1 MKSSALKQV
10 EDPSLLTRR
19 LACRSFDFRLSL
31 HQLFKGVQCAVSPK
45 TFTQDMDQT
54 QFLQRFKKLK
64 GLDETA
70 DLLQQAE
77 VRIHWK
83 GLIGSSKSLA
93 VAAVAE
99 QVPGHH
105 LFILQD
111 KEAAAYFLN
120 DLEQSYPD
128 NKHILFYPASY
139 RTPYQLEETD
149 NANVVARAEV
159 LEKVNT
165 GKNAW
170 IVTYPQALFE
180 RVPTQKRLSENTM
193 RVEKGK
199 TYSIDF
205 FNELLLDYHFERVDF
220 VYEPGQFSIRGGIV
234 DIFSFSNDQPFRV
247 EFFGDEV
254 DSIRTFDPVSQ
265 LSISIHNHFSI
276 VPNVQQQLVLNGN
289 GTFLEFI
296 GKHTNIWLASN
307 DLVKAALEK
316 DYEKAVKVYDSL
328 PKNTIKHSL
337 PSELYMHPSDWKEQ
351 VERHSIVE
359 IGPEYAFKTANVINF
374 ETQHQPTFNKDFDL
388 LKDDLIARK
397 RAGAENLI
405 FSNQPKQIER
415 LYQIFEDIGAEVEFS
430 PMNIALHEGFI
441 ITSLKLVCY
450 TDHQIFERYHRF
462 KLKEGFRQAKQA
474 LTLKEI
480 YNLQKGDY
488 VTHIDHGVGQFS
500 GLQTIDVN
508 GKPQEA
514 IRLVYKDGDVLYVS
528 IHSLHR
534 ISKFTGKDGAAPK
547 MNKLGTQAWATLKQK
562 TKKRI
567 KELAFDLIQL
577 YAKRKAQPGFAF
589 SPDTYLQNELEA
601 SFMYEDTPDQL
612 KATQAVKEDMEKETP
627 MDRLVCGDVGF
638 GKTEVAMRAAF
649 KAVADSKQVAV
660 LVPTTILSHQHAR
673 SFKERFKNFP
683 ANVDY
688 INRFKS
694 AKEITATL
702 KKVESGEVD
711 ILIGTHKIVSDKV
724 KFKDLGLI
732 IIDEEQKFGVAVKD
746 KLKTLKTTVD
756 TLTLTATPIPRTLQF
771 SLMGARDLSII
782 NTPPPNRQPVL
793 TEVMTFNEEGIR
805 DAISYEVSRGG
816 QVYFVNNR
824 LANIKEIAGMISRL
838 CPGVRVAIGHGQMD
852 GKQLEKVMM
861 DFIQGEYDV
870 LIATTIIE
878 SGIDIS
884 NANTIIIN
892 DAHMFGLSDLHQ
904 LRGRVG
910 RSNKKGFCYL
920 ISQPIS
926 LLTSEARKRLEAL
939 VQFSDLGSGFN
950 IAMKDLDIRGAG
962 NLLGGEQ
969 SGFISE
975 IGFEMYQKILNEAM
989 DELKEEEFKDL
1000 YDDRTTET
1008 MGAHFVKDCVLETD
1022 FELRITEDYINNVSE
1037 RLSIYQDLDN
1047 LNTEAEIETY
1057 KKQLIDRFGPL
1068 PRVVKELLRSFELR
1082 WLAQE
1087 IGFEKLVIKQGSMI
1101 GYFVANSQSKYY
1113 DSPMFT
1119 RVLKYVQSN
1128 PRDCKMNEKNDKLR
1142 MVYSNVMNMDQAFE
1156 RLGEIVL

>member
-1 MKSSALKQV
+1 MEIS
-10 EDPSLLTRR
+10 
-19 LACRSFDFRLSL
+19 
-31 HQLFKGVQCAVSPK
+31 H
-45 TFTQDMDQT
+45 
-54 QFLQRFKKLK
+54 FLQQFKKLQ

-70 DLLQQAE
+70 NALQQADM
-77 VRIHWK
+77 RIHWK
-83 GLIGSSKSLA
+83 GLIGSAKSLA
-93 VAAVAE
+93 ASCVAE

-105 LFILQD
+105 LFILED

-120 DLEQSYPD
+120 DLEQVYPE

-159 LEKVNT
+159 LEKINS
-165 GKNAW
+165 GKNTW
-170 IVTYPQALFE
+170 VITYPQALFE
-180 RVPTQKRLSENTM
+180 RVPTQKKLSENTM
-193 RVEKGK
+193 RVERGK

-205 FNELLLDYHFERVDF
+205 FNELLLEYGFERVDF

-234 DIFSFSNDQPFRV
+234 DIFSFSHDEPFRL

-265 LSISIHNHFSI
+265 LSIANHIHFSI
-276 VPNVQQQLVLNGN
+276 VPNVQRQLVLSGT

-296 GKHTNIWLASN
+296 GKQATIWLASN
-307 DLVKAALEK
+307 DLVKNALDK
-316 DYEKAVKVYDSL
+316 DYEKAVRIHEQL
-328 PKNTIKHSL
+328 PQNTVKHSL
-337 PSELYMHPSDWKEQ
+337 PSELYLHPSDWKEQ
-351 VERHSIVE
+351 VARHNIIE
-359 IGPEYAFKTANVINF
+359 IGPEYHFKASETIQF
-374 ETQHQPTFNKDFDL
+374 ETLHQPTFNKDFDL

-397 RAGAENLI
+397 QAGATNLI

-415 LYQIFEDIGAEVEFS
+415 LYQIFEDIGAEVEFK
-430 PMNIALHEGFI
+430 PVNVALHGGFI
-441 ITSLKLVCY
+441 VPKLKLVCY

-514 IRLVYKDGDVLYVS
+514 IRLVYRDGDVLYVS

-534 ISKFTGKDGAAPK
+534 ISKFTGKDGQAPK

-562 TKKRI
+562 TKKKI

-577 YAKRKAQPGFAF
+577 YAKRKSQPGFAF

-612 KATQAVKEDMEKETP
+612 KSTQAVKEDMEKSTP

-638 GKTEVAMRAAF
+638 GKTEVAIRAAF
-649 KAVADSKQVAV
+649 KAVTDSKQVAV
-660 LVPTTILSHQHAR
+660 LVPTTILSHQHYRTFA
-673 SFKERFKNFP
+673 ERLKNFP
-683 ANVDY
+683 CKVDY

-694 AKEITATL
+694 AKEVTETL
-702 KKVESGEVD
+702 KKVASGEID
-711 ILIGTHKIVSDKV
+711 ILVGTHKIVSDKV
-724 KFKDLGLI
+724 KFKDLGLM

-793 TEVMTFNEEGIR
+793 TEVITFNEEQIR
-805 DAISYEVSRGG
+805 DAIAYEVSRGG
-816 QVYFVNNR
+816 QVYFVHNR
-824 LANIKEIAGMISRL
+824 LANIREVAGMISRL

-852 GKQLEKVMM
+852 GKQLEKIMM

-870 LIATTIIE
+870 LLATTIIE

-884 NANTIIIN
+884 NANTILIN
-892 DAHMFGLSDLHQ
+892 DANNFGLSDLHQ

-920 ISQPIS
+920 IAPPFSMI
-926 LLTSEARKRLEAL
+926 TTEARKRLEAL

-1000 YDDRTTET
+1000 YEDRNTET
-1008 MGAHFVKDCVLETD
+1008 MGHFFVKDCVLETD
-1022 FELRITEDYINNVSE
+1022 FELRIPEDYVNNVAE
-1037 RLSIYQDLDN
+1037 RLSIYQELDG
-1047 LNTEAEIETY
+1047 LSTTEELEQH
-1057 KKQLIDRFGPL
+1057 KQQLIDRFGPL
-1068 PRVVKELLRSFELR
+1068 PRVVKELFRSFELR

-1087 IGFEKLVIKQGSMI
+1087 IGFERMVIKSGTMI
-1101 GYFVANSQSKYY
+1101 GYFVSNPQSKYY
-1113 DSPMFT
+1113 DSTNFT
-1119 RVLKYVQSN
+1119 RVLSYVQTA
-1128 PRDCKMNEKNDKLR
+1128 PKDCKMSEKNDRLR
-1142 MVYSNVMNMDQAFE
+1142 LIYSNVMNMDQAFE
-1156 RLGEIVL
+1156 RLQEVVNPKD

>member
-1 MKSSALKQV
+1 
-10 EDPSLLTRR
+10 
-19 LACRSFDFRLSL
+19 
-31 HQLFKGVQCAVSPK
+31 
-45 TFTQDMDQT
+45 MDQA

-64 GLDETA
+64 GLDQTA

-77 VRIHWK
+77 IRIHWK
-83 GLIGSSKSLA
+83 GLIGSSKSI
-93 VAAVAE
+93 AAASVCE
-99 QVPGHH
+99 QVPGNH
-105 LFILQD
+105 LFILED
-111 KEAAAYFLN
+111 KETAAYFLN
-120 DLEQSYPD
+120 DLEQLYPD
-128 NKHILFYPASY
+128 NKHIYFYPASY

-159 LEKVNT
+159 LEKINT
-165 GKNAW
+165 GKNTW
-170 IVTYPQALFE
+170 VVTYPQALFE
-180 RVPTQKRLSENTM
+180 RVPTQKKLSENTM
-193 RVEKGK
+193 RVERGK
-199 TYSIDF
+199 SYSIDF
-205 FNELLLDYHFERVDF
+205 FNEFLLEYGFERVDF

-265 LSISIHNHFSI
+265 LSINTHTHFSV
-276 VPNVQQQLVLNGN
+276 VPNVQRQLVLNGT

-296 GKHTNIWLASN
+296 GKQTTIWLASN

-316 DYEKAVKVYDSL
+316 DYEKAVTVYDSL
-328 PKNTIKHSL
+328 PKDTVKHSL
-337 PSELYMHPSDWKEQ
+337 PSELYMHPSDWKERLP
-351 VERHSIVE
+351 VHAVVE
-359 IGPEYAFKTANVINF
+359 IGPEYAFKASEVIQF
-374 ETQHQPTFNKDFDL
+374 ETLHQPTFNKDFDL

-397 RAGAENLI
+397 KTGAENLI

-415 LYQIFEDIGAEVEFS
+415 LYQIFEDIGAEVEFE

-441 ITSLKLVCY
+441 LPSLKLVCY

-577 YAKRKAQPGFAF
+577 YAKRKSQPGFAF

-612 KATQAVKEDMEKETP
+612 KATQAVKEDMEKNTP

-702 KKVESGEVD
+702 KKVESGEID
-711 ILIGTHKIVSDKV
+711 ILVGTHKIVSDKV

-793 TEVMTFNEEGIR
+793 TEVITFNEENIR

-1000 YDDRTTET
+1000 YDDRNTET

-1047 LNTEAEIETY
+1047 LETKEEIENY
-1057 KKQLIDRFGPL
+1057 KQQLIDRFGPL

-1101 GYFVANSQSKYY
+1101 GYFVSNPQSKYY
-1113 DSPMFT
+1113 ESPMFT
-1119 RVLKYVQSN
+1119 QVLKYVQSN
-1128 PRDCKMNEKNDKLR
+1128 PKDCKMSEKNDKLR
-1142 MVYSNVMNMDQAFE
+1142 LIYSNVMNMDQAFE
-1156 RLGEIVL
+1156 RLGEIVE

>member
-1 MKSSALKQV
+1 M
-10 EDPSLLTRR
+10 
-19 LACRSFDFRLSL
+19 
-31 HQLFKGVQCAVSPK
+31 GVQCAVPPK
-45 TFTQDMDQT
+45 LFIQNMDQAH
-54 QFLQRFKKLK
+54 FLQLFKKLK
-64 GLDETA
+64 GLDQTA

-77 VRIHWK
+77 IRIHWK
-83 GLIGSSKSLA
+83 GLIGSSKSIS
-93 VAAVAE
+93 VASVCE
-99 QVPGHH
+99 QVPGNH
-105 LFILQD
+105 LFVLED

-120 DLEQSYPD
+120 DLEQLYPD
-128 NKHILFYPASY
+128 NKHIFFYPASY

-165 GKNAW
+165 GKNTW
-170 IVTYPQALFE
+170 IVTYPHALFE
-180 RVPTQKRLSENTM
+180 RVPTQKKLSENTM
-193 RVEKGK
+193 RVERGK

-205 FNELLLDYHFERVDF
+205 FNELLLEYGFERVDF

-265 LSISIHNHFSI
+265 LSIKTHTHFSV
-276 VPNVQQQLVLNGN
+276 VPNVQRQLVLNGT

-296 GKHTNIWLASN
+296 GKQTTIWLASN
-307 DLVKAALEK
+307 DLVKATLEK
-316 DYEKAVKVYDSL
+316 DYEKAVKIYDAL

-337 PSELYMHPSDWKEQ
+337 PGELYMHPSDWKAQ
-351 VERHSIVE
+351 ITAHSIVE
-359 IGPEYAFKTANVINF
+359 IGPEYAFKASDTITF
-374 ETQHQPTFNKDFDL
+374 ETLHQPSFNKDFDL
-388 LKDDLIARK
+388 LKDDLVARK
-397 RAGAENLI
+397 KAGSENLI

-415 LYQIFEDIGAEVEFS
+415 LYQIFEDIGAEVEFE

-441 ITSLKLVCY
+441 IPGLKLVCY

-514 IRLVYKDGDVLYVS
+514 IRLVYRDGDVLYVS

-577 YAKRKAQPGFAF
+577 YAKRKSQPGFAF

-612 KATQAVKEDMEKETP
+612 KATQAVKEDMEKDTP

-638 GKTEVAMRAAF
+638 GKTEIAMRAAF

-694 AKEITATL
+694 AKDITATL
-702 KKVESGEVD
+702 KKVESGEID
-711 ILIGTHKIVSDKV
+711 ILVGTHKIVSDKV

-793 TEVMTFNEEGIR
+793 TEVITFNEENIR

-1000 YDDRTTET
+1000 YDDRNTET

-1047 LNTEAEIETY
+1047 LNTKEEIEEY

-1119 RVLKYVQSN
+1119 QVLKYVQSN
-1128 PRDCKMNEKNDKLR
+1128 PKDCKMSEKNDRLR
-1142 MVYSNVMNMDQAFE
+1142 LLYSNVMNMDQAFE
-1156 RLGEIVL
+1156 RLGEIVI

>member
-1 MKSSALKQV
+1 
-10 EDPSLLTRR
+10 
-19 LACRSFDFRLSL
+19 
-31 HQLFKGVQCAVSPK
+31 
-45 TFTQDMDQT
+45 MDQV
-54 QFLQRFKKLK
+54 QFLKRFKQLK
-64 GLDETA
+64 GIDETA
-70 DLLQQAE
+70 NLLQQAE
-77 VRIHWK
+77 IRVHWK

-93 VAAVAE
+93 SAAVCE
-99 QVPGHH
+99 QVPGNH
-105 LFILQD
+105 LFVLED

-120 DLEQSYPD
+120 DLEQMYPD
-128 NKHILFYPASY
+128 SNQVFFYPASY

-159 LEKVNT
+159 LEKINT
-165 GKNAW
+165 QKNTW
-170 IVTYPQALFE
+170 VVTYPQALFE
-180 RVPTQKRLSENTM
+180 RVPTQKKLSENTL
-193 RVEKGK
+193 RVERGK
-199 TYSIDF
+199 TYSLDF
-205 FNELLLDYHFERVDF
+205 FNELLLEYGFERVDF

-234 DIFSFSNDQPFRV
+234 DVFSFSNDQPFRM
-247 EFFGDEV
+247 EFFGDEI

-265 LSISIHNHFSI
+265 LSISTHTHFSI
-276 VPNVQQQLVLNGN
+276 VPNVQQQLVLSGT

-296 GKHTNIWLASN
+296 GKQTTIWLASN
-307 DLVKAALEK
+307 DLVKSALEK
-316 DYEKAVKVYDSL
+316 DYEKAVRIYDQL

-337 PSELYMHPSDWKEQ
+337 PNELYMHPSDWKAQ
-351 VERHSIVE
+351 LAAHSIVE
-359 IGPEYAFKTANVINF
+359 FGPEYAFKASETISF
-374 ETQHQPTFNKDFDL
+374 ETQHQPTFNKNFEL

-397 RAGAENLI
+397 NAGASNLI

-415 LYQIFEDIGAEVEFS
+415 LYQIFEDIGAEVEFFPINS
-430 PMNIALHEGFI
+430 ALHEGFI
-441 ITSLKLVCY
+441 LPSLKLVCY

-508 GKPQEA
+508 GMPQEA

-577 YAKRKAQPGFAF
+577 YAKRRSQPGFAF
-589 SPDTYLQNELEA
+589 SPDSYLQNELEA

-612 KATQAVKEDMEKETP
+612 KATQAVKEDMEKATP

-638 GKTEVAMRAAF
+638 GKTEVAIRAAF

-673 SFKERFKNFP
+673 SFAERLKSFP
-683 ANVDY
+683 AKVDY

-702 KKVESGEVD
+702 KKVESGEID
-711 ILIGTHKIVSDKV
+711 ILVGTHKIVSEKV

-746 KLKTLKTTVD
+746 KLKTMKTTVD

-793 TEVMTFNEEGIR
+793 TEVITFNEESIR

-816 QVYFVNNR
+816 QVYFVHNR
-824 LANIKEIAGMISRL
+824 LANIKEVAGMISRL
-838 CPGVRVAIGHGQMD
+838 CPGVRVAIGHGQME
-852 GKQLEKVMM
+852 GKQLEKIMM

-870 LIATTIIE
+870 LLATTIIE

-892 DAHMFGLSDLHQ
+892 DSHMFGLSDLHQ

-920 ISQPIS
+920 ISQPLS

-1000 YDDRTTET
+1000 YDERNTET

-1047 LNTEAEIETY
+1047 LASKEDIETY
-1057 KKQLIDRFGPL
+1057 KQQLIDRFGPL

-1101 GYFVANSQSKYY
+1101 GYFIASPQSKYY
-1113 DSPMFT
+1113 DSPMFQQ
-1119 RVLKYVQSN
+1119 VLNYVQRN
-1128 PRDCKMNEKNDKLR
+1128 PKDCKMSEKNDKLR
-1142 MVYSNVMNMDQAFE
+1142 LIYSNVMNMDQAFE
-1156 RLGEIVL
+1156 RLGEIVGQYV